1 MHPMISSAI
10 KPFPNLLAAS
20 ECNQTPAHAAWN
32 GLILF
37 LPTKL
42 EIIPDRTSPDPIVA
56 SSGVEFVLIHVSPFG
71 DAIIVL

>member
-1 MHPMISSAI
+1 M
-10 KPFPNLLAAS
+10 LLEMDS
-20 ECNQTPAHAAWN
+20 FYC
-32 GLILF
+32 

-56 SSGVEFVLIHVSPFG
+56 SSGVEFVLMHISPFG